1 MNVKTRV
8 TAQGTEYWDA
18 KEKRVRFVPVGEEP
32 DFEVTEDPKSMVM
45 GVDVAKGTDQTTVT
59 KSANGKV
66 LTTNV
71 IIDDVEINLDEMD
84 AEQLKDFAAQNNIK
98 VPGNM
103 KNEDTIRNHIAEALT
118 ATE

>member
-18 KEKRVRFVPVGEEP
+18 KEKRVRFVPAGSEP

-45 GVDVAKGTDQTTVT
+45 GVDVANGTDHTV
-59 KSANGKV
+59 V
-66 LTTNV
+66 
-71 IIDDVEINLDEMD
+71 DDINLDEMN
-84 AEQLKDFAAQNNIK
+84 AEQLLKFAKDNNIK

-103 KNEDTIRNHIAEALT
+103 KNEDTIRNHIAESLT
-118 ATE
+118 PAE